1 MSSSHIQKILGP
13 CYSIWFAAE
22 CGHEFTPSTA
32 SLTGQT
38 NLMAENDLKTI
49 ESRVNF
55 ASKLLTLAFKVGVLL
70 GGACLLFYC
79 YRLNYFPIG
88 LSVGDGFLLILLA
101 TSFGIVYGLFVI
113 SLTALGLWLT
123 PFLRPIQRLVFS
135 IRKRFAKHRQ
145 NDPLELISPDLNAV
159 IFGFFGIA
167 FIGVIYQAE
176 PSAIW
181 TLPATSFLLGVIF
194 SAYQKS
200 SLKLGEV
207 LKAET
212 AIITPVAKAQVLLLD
227 KERLRTTRTL
237 SLIALF
243 ATPLLVG
250 GVSEILLE
258 SGMRF
263 AGIKKG
269 PSYVMLRAPYSTF
282 IPSNFQAKQAPQ
294 VPDFTTFEGVDVMFS
309 GMGQKSVIEFK
320 NDKKAKRL
328 EIPNESILV
337 VPR

>member
-1 MSSSHIQKILGP
+1 
-13 CYSIWFAAE
+13 
-22 CGHEFTPSTA
+22 
-32 SLTGQT
+32 
-38 NLMAENDLKTI
+38 MADYDLKTI
-49 ESRVNF
+49 ESRVDF
-55 ASKLLTLAFKVGVLL
+55 ASKLLSLAFKVGVLL

-79 YRLNYFPIG
+79 YRLNYFPVG

-123 PFLRPIQRLVFS
+123 PILRPIQKLVFS
-135 IRKRFAKHRQ
+135 IRKRLSKRRP
-145 NDPLELISPDLNAV
+145 NEPLELVRPDLNAV
-159 IFGFFGIA
+159 IFGVFGMV
-167 FIGVIYQAE
+167 FIGTIYQVE

-181 TLPATSFLLGVIF
+181 TLPATSFFLGVVF
-194 SAYQKS
+194 AAYQKAS
-200 SLKLGEV
+200 AKLGEV
-207 LKAET
+207 LKAEAAT
-212 AIITPVAKAQVLLLD
+212 VLPPANELRTSQLD
-227 KERLRTTRTL
+227 KEHLKTARAL

-250 GVSEILLE
+250 GVSGVLLE
-258 SGMRF
+258 GAMRF
-263 AGIKKG
+263 ANIKKG

-282 IPSNFQAKQAPQ
+282 VPPRFQAKQSPQ
-294 VPDFTTFEGVDVMFS
+294 VPDYTTFESVDVMFS

-320 NDKKAKRL
+320 NDKKVQRL

>member
-1 MSSSHIQKILGP
+1 
-13 CYSIWFAAE
+13 
-22 CGHEFTPSTA
+22 
-32 SLTGQT
+32 
-38 NLMAENDLKTI
+38 MADYDLKTI
-49 ESRVNF
+49 ESHVDL
-55 ASKLLTLAFKVGVLL
+55 ASKLLSLAFKIGVLL

-79 YRLNYFPIG
+79 YRLNYFPVG

-123 PFLRPIQRLVFS
+123 PILLPIQKLVFS
-135 IRKRFAKHRQ
+135 IRLRLSKRRP
-145 NDPLELISPDLNAV
+145 NEPLELVRPDLNAV
-159 IFGFFGIA
+159 IFGVFGLV
-167 FIGVIYQAE
+167 FIGAIYQVE

-181 TLPATSFLLGVIF
+181 TLPATSFLLGVVF
-194 SAYQKS
+194 AVYQKVS
-200 SLKLGEV
+200 SRLDEV

-212 AIITPVAKAQVLLLD
+212 AKVLPPTKESRTLHLD
-227 KERLRTTRTL
+227 KGQLKTTRAL

-250 GVSEILLE
+250 GVSGVLLE
-258 SGMRF
+258 GAMRF
-263 AGIKKG
+263 ANIKKG

-282 IPSNFQAKQAPQ
+282 VPSRLQAKQSPQ
-294 VPDFTTFEGVDVMFS
+294 VPDFTTFESVDVMFS

-320 NDKKAKRL
+320 DNKKTQRL